1 MCVCVYPQAILAVR
15 TITSETK
22 DTIMLSIKFV
32 AIILLNV
39 LIVQKFERFLLTRK
53 GRSFCFDVQFTCKV
67 LYTLQL
73 TNNDIVHVYKTMVI
87 WCVTRIDGPSPRSSK
102 VYDEYRPS
110 PAALADN
117 HKHLM
122 TLVLGCLFMY
132 IQHDYDI
139 LYVHIMYILYSL
151 LPMYNCV
158 LRLVP

>member
-39 LIVQKFERFLLTRK
+39 LIVQKFERFLLTQK

-67 LYTLQL
+67 
-73 TNNDIVHVYKTMVI
+73 VYKTMVI

-102 VYDEYRPS
+102 VCDEYRPS
-110 PAALADN
+110 PAALADS

-132 IQHDYDI
+132 IQHDHDI